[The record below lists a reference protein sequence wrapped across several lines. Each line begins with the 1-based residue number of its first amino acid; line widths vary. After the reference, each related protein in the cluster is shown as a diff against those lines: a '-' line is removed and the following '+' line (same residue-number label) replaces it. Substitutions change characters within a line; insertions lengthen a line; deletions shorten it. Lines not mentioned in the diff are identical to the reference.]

1 MTGAYS
7 LTLQAQR
14 DIEDIWRFIA
24 ADNPA
29 AAGRVETALYD
40 AFAMLA
46 GNPHLGHKRDDLTH
60 KPVRFWGVHSYLVIY
75 DPRAEPL
82 PILRILSGYRDVGV
96 ILEGGP

>member
-14 DIEDIWRFIA
+14 DIEDIWRYIA
-24 ADNPA
+24 GDNPA
-29 AAGRVETALYD
+29 AADRVETALYD
-40 AFAMLA
+40 AFALLA
-46 GNPHLGHKRDDLTH
+46 GNHHLGHKRDDLTR
-60 KPVRFWGVHSYLVIY
+60 KPVRFWSVHSYLIY

-82 PILRILSGYRDVGV
+82 HILRVLSGYRDVGT